1 MYFMCYTLCSIQNY
15 VKEFLKSMYKI
26 ISDSACDLSQQYI
39 KEHDVEIVPL
49 SVSFDGETYYRDSID
64 ISRDECYE
72 RMVSNPTVIPK
83 TSLPSVETYAD
94 TFKKYTDQG
103 IPVVCFTISLFLSG
117 SYNSAMTAKELVEED
132 NPDAQITVINSQQ
145 NTVTQAL
152 IVDQMVRMR
161 DDNVPF
167 KTALE
172 NIDKL
177 MSTARII
184 FTVGSLDYLQKGG
197 RIGKVAK
204 AATSKLGVKPVIIM
218 KDGEISLGGI
228 GRNRNKL
235 KNNIIQNA
243 DKYLTENG
251 KDNFVVSVGYG
262 YDKTEGDEF
271 MNAVESGLNVTLNY
285 ETNVAIGIVSG
296 VHTGPYAIGIGII
309 QKYETL

>member
-1 MYFMCYTLCSIQNY
+1 
-15 VKEFLKSMYKI
+15 MYKI

-39 KEHDVEIVPL
+39 NEHDVTIVPL

-64 ISRDECYE
+64 ISRNECYE
-72 RMVSNPTVIPK
+72 KMVKDSTVFPK

-94 TFKKYTDQG
+94 IFKQFTDQG

-117 SYNSAMTAKELVEED
+117 SYNSAMTAKELVEEE
-132 NPDAQITVINSQQ
+132 NPNAQITVINSQQ

-152 IVDQMVRMR
+152 IIDQMVRMR
-161 DDNVPF
+161 DADIPF
-167 KTALE
+167 ETALK

-197 RIGKVAK
+197 RIGKVAV
-204 AATSKLGVKPVIIM
+204 AATSKLGVKPIIIM
-218 KDGEISLGGI
+218 KDGEIGLGGI

-243 DKYLTENG
+243 NKYLTENC
-251 KDNFVVSVGYG
+251 KNNFVVSVGYG
-262 YDKTEGDEF
+262 YDKTEGIDF
-271 MNAVESGLNVTLNY
+271 MNAVEEGLGIQLNS
-285 ETNVAIGIVSG
+285 ETNVAIGIVSA
-296 VHTGPYAIGIGII
+296 VHTGPYAIGIGVI

>member
-1 MYFMCYTLCSIQNY
+1 
-15 VKEFLKSMYKI
+15 MYKI

-39 KEHDVEIVPL
+39 NEHNVTIVPL

-64 ISRDECYE
+64 ISRNECYE
-72 RMVSNPTVIPK
+72 KMVKNPTVFPK
-83 TSLPSVETYAD
+83 TSLPSVEIYAD
-94 TFKKYTDQG
+94 TFKQFTDQG

-117 SYNSAMTAKELVEED
+117 SYNSAMTAKELVEEE
-132 NPDAQITVINSQQ
+132 NPNAQITVINSQQ

-152 IVDQMVRMR
+152 IIDQMVRMR
-161 DDNVPF
+161 DAGIPF
-167 KTALE
+167 ETALKK
-172 NIDKL
+172 IDKL

-197 RIGKVAK
+197 RIGKVAV
-204 AATSKLGVKPVIIM
+204 AATSKLGVKPIIIM
-218 KDGEISLGGI
+218 KDGEIGLGGI

-243 DKYLTENG
+243 NKYLTENG

-262 YDKTEGDEF
+262 YDKTEGIEF
-271 MNAVESGLNVTLNY
+271 MNAVEEGLGIQLNS
-285 ETNVAIGIVSG
+285 ETNVAIGIVSA
-296 VHTGPYAIGIGII
+296 VHTGPYAIGIGVI